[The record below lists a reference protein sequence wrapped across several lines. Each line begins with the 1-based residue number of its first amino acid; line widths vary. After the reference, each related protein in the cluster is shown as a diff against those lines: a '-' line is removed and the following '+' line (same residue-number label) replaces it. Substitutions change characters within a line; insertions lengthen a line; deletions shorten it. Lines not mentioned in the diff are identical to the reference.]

1 MITILVLLIFNS
13 LVLYYYKNFT
23 ELVNVFD
30 VPDNKLKL
38 HDYKTPIFGGI
49 IIILNYLIF
58 FSSYY
63 FYEKK
68 YFYKFELNEILSL
81 IFLVLSFFFCW
92 IL

>member
-38 HDYKTPIFGGI
+38 HEYKTPIFGGI

-58 FSSYY
+58 FPLII
-63 FYEKK
+63 FMKK
-68 YFYKFELNEILSL
+68 TIFINLN
-81 IFLVLSFFFCW
+81 
-92 IL
+92 